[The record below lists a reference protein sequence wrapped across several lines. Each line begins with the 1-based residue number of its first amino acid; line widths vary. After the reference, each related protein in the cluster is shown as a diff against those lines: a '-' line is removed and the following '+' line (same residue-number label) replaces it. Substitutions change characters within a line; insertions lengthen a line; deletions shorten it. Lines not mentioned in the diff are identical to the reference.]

1 MPRIVILAGG
11 ISSRMKNPPSGVL
24 DIDKNLLSDSDNKSK
39 SMIRLGSGNKP
50 FLDFLLMNISRSG
63 YNDVVIVVNEK
74 DTSIIN
80 YYKDPESRYEFP
92 EINISFAYQPIP
104 PGREKPMGT
113 ADALYHACLSRPD
126 WKGKKFTMCNSDN
139 LYSVESFKILLNSP
153 YTNSMIDY
161 ESEGLGFDKE
171 RIGKFAI
178 TLKDDDNFLTG
189 IIEKPPAD
197 LFESVLRK
205 DGFVGVS
212 MNIFRFDYDMILP
225 FLIDTPVNPER
236 NEKEIPTAIRLL
248 IEKFPGSFY
257 AYRRRE
263 YVPDLSSKNDIPVVK
278 KFLEDQYGKN
288 LTK

>member
-39 SMIRLGSGNKP
+39 SMIRLGSGDKP
-50 FLDFLLMNISRSG
+50 FLDFLLSNISVAG
-63 YNDVVIVVNEK
+63 YNDIVIVVNEK

-80 YYKDPESRYEFP
+80 YYKDPETRKQFP
-92 EINISFAYQPIP
+92 GINISFAYQPIP

-113 ADALYHACLSRPD
+113 ADALYHACMSRPD

-153 YTNSMIDY
+153 YPNSLIDY
-161 ESEGLGFDKE
+161 ESDGLGFDRE
-171 RIGKFAI
+171 RIGRFAI
-178 TLKDDDNFLTG
+178 TIKDDDNFLTG
-189 IIEKPPAD
+189 IIEKPSEQ
-197 LFESVLRK
+197 LFESVYRK

-236 NEKEIPTAIRLL
+236 NEKEIPTTVKMLMD
-248 IEKFPGSFY
+248 KFPKSFY
-257 AYRRRE
+257 AYRRKE

-278 KFLEDQYGKN
+278 KYLENEFGKKFN
-288 LTK
+288 